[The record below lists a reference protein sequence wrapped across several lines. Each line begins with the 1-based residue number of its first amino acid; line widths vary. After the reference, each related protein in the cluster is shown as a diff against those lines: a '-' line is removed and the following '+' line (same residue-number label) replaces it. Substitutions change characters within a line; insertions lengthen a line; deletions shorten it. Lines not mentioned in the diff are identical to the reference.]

1 MNSQL
6 PSLAEQVRGLA
17 AYAAS
22 LRGTAQSNS
31 AARQSKHPAKLR
43 AEAHRRGILQVLSA
57 GAQLNARQLAAALSA
72 AGHSVALGKVERSTT
87 YPPADDLARAGLLA
101 RGRGGR
107 GNAVIYSI
115 TAAGKQALT
124 DARQPAA
131 TQTTP
136 QGH

>member
-17 AYAAS
+17 DYAAS

-87 YPPADDLARAGLLA
+87 YHHADALATDGLLA

-107 GNAVIYSI
+107 GNAVIYFITPAGLESI
-115 TAAGKQALT
+115 KAAQ
-124 DARQPAA
+124 
-131 TQTTP
+131 QTTTTTP
-136 QGH
+136 TEH

>member
-43 AEAHRRGILQVLSA
+43 AEALRRGILQVLSA

-87 YPPADDLARAGLLA
+87 YHHADALAALARTES
-101 RGRGGR
+101 
-107 GNAVIYSI
+107 IYKGEKFSDH
-115 TAAGKQALT
+115 APLT
-124 DARQPAA
+124 VDYAFNL
-131 TQTTP
+131 
-136 QGH
+136 